1 MGKIVVTEFM
11 TLDGVIQDPG
21 GSDGTR
27 YGGWSF
33 RYPTPDGQQFKFNEL
48 LNGDAQLL
56 GRVTYEGFAAAWPG
70 MEEQTGEFGRMMNEM
85 PKYVVSTTL
94 GNASWTNTTIIPGD
108 VVNEVNN
115 LKQKYRKDIL
125 VSGSATLVGTLRQH
139 DLIDEYHLM
148 VHPIV
153 LGTGKRLFPD
163 GTPPGDLVLVESS
176 LAGPDVL
183 LLVYRPAERH
193 SASAGASDTTP

>member
-11 TLDGVIQDPG
+11 TLDGVIEDPG
-21 GSDGTR
+21 GS
-27 YGGWSF
+27 GWSF
-33 RYPTPDGQQFKFNEL
+33 RHATPGGQQFKFKEL
-48 LNGDAQLL
+48 MNSDAQLL

-70 MEEQTGEFGRMMNEM
+70 MEEQTGEFGRRMNEI

-94 GNASWTNTTIIPGD
+94 SNASWTNTTIISGD

-139 DLIDEYHLM
+139 DLVDEYHLM
-148 VHPIV
+148 MHPII

-163 GTPPGDLVLVESS
+163 GAPPGDLLLVESIQ
-176 LAGPDVL
+176 AGPDVL
-183 LLVYRPAERH
+183 LLVYRPAELH
-193 SASAGASDTTP
+193 SAPAGAPATA